1 MSFSVASGSGF
12 SSKNLGLRIQK
23 KVLGK
28 LSNKT
33 VAKQFID
40 DDFSHLLDLLHSIL
54 AQELGDSK
62 RAGKVVKNLIKITIK
77 IGILYKNKQFND
89 EELRVGI
96 KLRTKLRQ
104 AALTVVSFHEVD
116 FSYDRTFLVGIVKEL
131 GDILHKLA
139 ERHLTPKSHQ
149 RINMVIE
156 TFTNEDMLD
165 KVFTSGGAYHTH
177 LPVIAKTFDKVV
189 DTEW

>member
-1 MSFSVASGSGF
+1 M
-12 SSKNLGLRIQK
+12 
-23 KVLGK
+23 
-28 LSNKT
+28 SNKT

-40 DDFSHLLDLLHSIL
+40 DDFSKLLDLLHSIL
-54 AQELGDSK
+54 ADELGDSK
-62 RAGKVVKNLIKITIK
+62 KAGKVVKNLIKITIK

-89 EELRVGI
+89 EELRMGI

-104 AALTVVSFHEVD
+104 AALTVISFHEVD
-116 FSYDRTFLVGIVKEL
+116 FSYDRTFLLGIVKEI

-149 RINMVIE
+149 RINMVVDS
-156 TFTNEDMLD
+156 FTNEALLD
-165 KVFTSGGAYHTH
+165 KVFTSDGTHHAH
-177 LPVIAKTFDKVV
+177 LPMIAKTFDKVV

>member
-1 MSFSVASGSGF
+1 MATGDGF
-12 SSKNLGLRIQK
+12 SSKSLGLRIQK

-28 LSNKT
+28 FSNKT

-40 DDFSHLLDLLHSIL
+40 DDFGSLLDLLHSIL
-54 AQELGDSK
+54 LKETGDTK
-62 RAGKVVKNLIKITIK
+62 KAGKVVKNLIKITVK

-89 EELRVGI
+89 DELRMGI

-104 AALTVVSFHEVD
+104 AALTVISFHEVD
-116 FSYDRTFLVGIVKEL
+116 FSYDRTFLVSVVKEI
-131 GDILHKLA
+131 GDALHKLV

-156 TFTNEDMLD
+156 AFTNEALLD
-165 KVFTSGGAYHTH
+165 KVFTSGGAYHAH
-177 LPVIAKTFDKVV
+177 LPEISKTFDKVV
-189 DTEW
+189 DAEW